1 MKPKKL
7 NDTKLIRLVDAG
19 RSQASIAR
27 DLGVSRQSVSKRLIE
42 LRGRTTKVVV
52 AKKLEEVVDR
62 KLDAMAQLSKINQDA
77 NEILDLLM
85 RWQRG
90 DDEALQI
97 LESQKKVKVGKNE
110 EEVVEY
116 KLKDPRE
123 LALKAMGEIRGQLRL
138 QLEIFQTLYDM
149 KAVEEFQREVLS
161 AIGEASPEVR
171 NAIIGRLNQKRAIR
185 SAIRFD

>member
-7 NDTKLIRLVDAG
+7 NDTRLIRLVDAG

-27 DLGVSRQSVSKRLIE
+27 DLGVSRQAVSKRLIE

-62 KLDAMAQLSKINQDA
+62 KLDAMAQLHKINQDA

-97 LESQKKVKVGKNE
+97 LESQKG
-110 EEVVEY
+110 EY